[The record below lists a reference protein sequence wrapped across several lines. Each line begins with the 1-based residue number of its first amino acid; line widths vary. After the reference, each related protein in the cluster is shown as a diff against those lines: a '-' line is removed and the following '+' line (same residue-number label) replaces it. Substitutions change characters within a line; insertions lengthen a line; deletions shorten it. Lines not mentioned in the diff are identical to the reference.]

1 MDILYK
7 FLMSSK
13 ANGLSFEFE
22 NMIDII
28 NQYNLVN
35 GPLAKT
41 SQLLRTNEEV
51 KYYIYKMV
59 VDDKVSYNIF
69 YDNLHIRMEIS
80 SKEKVYSVH
89 LKRQEDDWGFKKSD
103 DGDFCDYSHPTN
115 QTFRVF
121 VFYDVP
127 VLNITR
133 TKDEIYT
140 NGSWDKYV
148 YNTLKNFLNMI
159 NNCTDCAQF
168 NQNYK

>member
-7 FLMSSK
+7 CLMSSK

-51 KYYIYKMV
+51 KYFIYKMV
-59 VDDKVSYNIF
+59 TDDKVSYNIF

-80 SKEKVYSVH
+80 SKEKEVS
-89 LKRQEDDWGFKKSD
+89 
-103 DGDFCDYSHPTN
+103 
-115 QTFRVF
+115 
-121 VFYDVP
+121 
-127 VLNITR
+127 
-133 TKDEIYT
+133 
-140 NGSWDKYV
+140 
-148 YNTLKNFLNMI
+148 
-159 NNCTDCAQF
+159 
-168 NQNYK
+168 